1 LLITYFDIYCIKLKN
16 NNMNNQKSKA
26 AKAGKAFKKLEKAIL
41 ILFPVYFIS
50 RFLIGII
57 FNI

>member
-1 LLITYFDIYCIKLKN
+1 
-16 NNMNNQKSKA
+16 MNNQKSKA
-26 AKAGKAFKKLEKAIL
+26 AKAGKSFKKLEKAIL

>member
-1 LLITYFDIYCIKLKN
+1 
-16 NNMNNQKSKA
+16 MNDQKSKA
-26 AKAGKAFKKLEKAIL
+26 AKAGRNFKKLEKAIL

-50 RFLIGII
+50 RFLIGLI